1 MNKIFCKDRTLLL
14 DGAMGTMLQKS
25 GLKLGERPDLLSIT
39 NPEIVEGVNRAY
51 VQAGSDFICANTFG
65 SNAKKLAGCG
75 YTVEEVIRAGVAAA
89 KRAAAGTSA
98 RVILDVGPI
107 GELLEPAGSL
117 RFEEAYEIYKE
128 VVLAGWHAGADLV
141 KFATMTDLYEVK
153 AAILAAKENTPLP
166 VLAAMTFEANGRTF
180 TGCTV
185 EALALL
191 AEGLGADGVGIN
203 CSLGP
208 AEIYPLAQR
217 LCAATN
223 LPVFIKPN
231 AGLPDPATGAYSV
244 GPEQFCAELL
254 RYHALGIAA
263 VGGCCGTTPEYI
275 ARLAQT
281 FAGKAPVP
289 RAPVRRSAVCT
300 PTRTVEVDTVRV
312 IGERINPTGK
322 KRFQQ
327 ALRDGDMDYLLAQA
341 VEQANAGAEILD
353 VNVGLPGVDEAAMM
367 ARAVKA
373 IQSVCELPLQLDST
387 KADALEAGL
396 RVYNG
401 KPIVNSVNAEQAVLD
416 RLLPLCKKYGAVVVG
431 LTLDENGIPPKA
443 EARFALAEKIV
454 AAAGAAGIPRTDVY
468 IDCLTL
474 TASAQQEAVLETLQ
488 AVRMVKERL
497 GVHTVLGVSNISFGL
512 PCREQVNT
520 TFLTLAMAHGLDLPI
535 LNPNSAAMMAAVA
548 SFKVLYNV
556 DRDSREYI
564 ARYAGQV
571 SAVAGAAAAGAA
583 AAGAA
588 GLGAAASGTAA
599 VSAAGPGAAGT
610 STPVSAVPGAFAAD
624 ASVRAALSLRDAV
637 LQGLKAQAADAA
649 RAALQ
654 ATAPEELVNTVLIP
668 ALDAVGDGFEKGTLF
683 LPQLLQSAGAA
694 QAAFEVVKDAIAA
707 SGNAGGKGKIVIAT
721 VKGDIHDI
729 GKNIVKTLLEN
740 YGYDMIDLGRDV
752 PPEAVVQAVR
762 EHDVRLVGLSAL
774 MTTTLCS
781 MEETIAALHAA
792 NLPCRVMVGGAVL
805 TPEYAKKIG
814 ADYYAKDAKQSV
826 DIAKEVLG

>member
-1 MNKIFCKDRTLLL
+1 MNELFRKDRTLLL

-25 GLKLGERPDLLSIT
+25 GLKLGERPDLISIT
-39 NPEIVEGVNRAY
+39 HPEIVESINRAY
-51 VQAGSDFICANTFG
+51 VQAGSDLICANTFG
-65 SNAKKLAGCG
+65 SNARKLEGCG
-75 YTVEEVIRAGVAAA
+75 YTVEQVIHAGVAAA
-89 KRAAAGTSA
+89 KRAVAGTSA

-117 RFEEAYEIYKE
+117 RFEEAYEIYRQ
-128 VVLAGWHAGADLV
+128 VVLAGWRAGADLV

-166 VLAAMTFEANGRTF
+166 VLTAMTFEANGRTF

-191 AEGLGADGVGIN
+191 AEGLGVDGVGIN

-217 LCAATN
+217 LCEATN

-231 AGLPDPATGAYSV
+231 AGLPDPATGAYGV
-244 GPEQFCAELL
+244 GPEQFCAELE

-275 ARLAQT
+275 ALLAKT
-281 FAGKAPVP
+281 FADKAPVP

-300 PTRTVEVDTVRV
+300 PTRTVEINTVRV

-327 ALRDGDMDYLLAQA
+327 ALRDGNMDYLLARA
-341 VEQANAGAEILD
+341 VEQAGAGADILD

-396 RVYNG
+396 RAYNG

-416 RLLPLCKKYGAVVVG
+416 RVLPLCKKYGAAVIG

-454 AAAGAAGIPRTDVY
+454 AAAEAAGIPRTDVY
-468 IDCLTL
+468 IDCLVL
-474 TASAQQEAVLETLQ
+474 TASAQQEAAPETLKAAQ
-488 AVRMVKERL
+488 MVKERL
-497 GVHTVLGVSNISFGL
+497 GVHTVLGISNISFGL
-512 PCREQVNT
+512 PCREQLDT
-520 TFLTLAMAHGLDLPI
+520 AFLTLAMAHGVDLPMV
-535 LNPNSAAMMAAVA
+535 NPGSAAMMAAVA
-548 SFKVLYNV
+548 GFKVLYNL
-556 DRDSREYI
+556 DRDSRDYI
-564 ARYAGQV
+564 ARYAGQTA
-571 SAVAGAAAAGAA
+571 AVPAAAAH
-583 AAGAA
+583 
-588 GLGAAASGTAA
+588 
-599 VSAAGPGAAGT
+599 
-610 STPVSAVPGAFAAD
+610 AD
-624 ASVRAALSLRDAV
+624 ISLRGAV

-654 ATAPEELVNTVLIP
+654 SIGPEELVNNVLIP
-668 ALDAVGDGFEKGTLF
+668 ALDAVGDDFEKGTLF

-694 QAAFEVVKDAIAA
+694 QAAFDVVKDAIAA
-707 SGNAGGKGKIVIAT
+707 SGTAGGGKGKIVIAT

-781 MEETIAALHAA
+781 MEETIAALRAA
-792 NLPCRVMVGGAVL
+792 NLPCLVMVGGAVL

-814 ADYYAKDAKQSV
+814 ADYYARDAKQSV

>member
-117 RFEEAYEIYKE
+117 RFEEAYQIYKE

-416 RLLPLCKKYGAVVVG
+416 RLLPLCKKYGAAVVG

-571 SAVAGAAAAGAA
+571 SAA
-583 AAGAA
+583 
-588 GLGAAASGTAA
+588 
-599 VSAAGPGAAGT
+599 PGAAG
-610 STPVSAVPGAFAAD
+610 SAAVVSGAAMPGTVIPGAVMSGAAVPGAPAPDMPAHAD
-624 ASVRAALSLRDAV
+624 ISLRDAI
-637 LQGLKAQAADAA
+637 LRGLKAQAADAA

-694 QAAFEVVKDAIAA
+694 QAAFDVVKDAIAA
-707 SGNAGGKGKIVIAT
+707 SGTAGGGKGKIVIAT

-740 YGYDMIDLGRDV
+740 YGYDVIDLGRDV
-752 PPEAVVQAVR
+752 PPEAVVQAVQ